1 MAFTNERDKIATRLR
16 DVDVE
21 KSTLDE
27 FKKLIRHENLQLVE
41 KMDRLEFDNRE
52 LTSKVKSLNEFL
64 AKKES
69 ECDDLVR
76 ENENNRK
83 SLKQC

>member
-1 MAFTNERDKIATRLR
+1 MAFKNERDKIATRLR

-41 KMDRLEFDNRE
+41 KIDRLEFDNRE

>member
-27 FKKLIRHENLQLVE
+27 FKKSIRQENLQLVE